1 LIGFPARRTD
11 GRGAELGTSEHHV
24 EDHGGRESNPKRV
37 RVLVV
42 DDSALMRRLLCDL
55 LGSSPEIEIAGTARD
70 GREAVFQAVR
80 LKPDVITLDVEM
92 PEVSGLEALP
102 LLLAAHEAPV
112 VMVSSLTQEGADVTF
127 QALELGAV
135 DFMPKPE
142 RNQLTEMR
150 ASADLLIAKVLTAA
164 QSRVRRSRRP
174 SPQSGSSSSNVA
186 ARAASASTVRESPA
200 KPKARP
206 PTSERQAGRP
216 ADLAAVLPA
225 DSPLSRMCLVIGIST
240 GGPQALSHILPTL
253 SAPLPPI
260 LVVQHMIAQFTG
272 VFANRLDHFCSLTIR
287 EAAEG
292 DPILPNQ
299 VLIAPGGR
307 HMTITGNLPRPRVK
321 IFDAP
326 PVSGHKPSVDV
337 LFQSAARV
345 YQSGVVGV
353 IMTGMGRDGV
363 DGCKSILAAS
373 GFTIGQD
380 EATSVVYGMNKAA
393 YVEGAV
399 KAQFALDDLPAILK
413 NLVSFREEIEGRKR
427 EP

>member
-1 LIGFPARRTD
+1 MSKIDRNAD
-11 GRGAELGTSEHHV
+11 EDQGAGASRPT
-24 EDHGGRESNPKRV
+24 RV

-55 LGSSPEIEIAGTARD
+55 LGASPEIEVVGMARD
-70 GREAVFQAVR
+70 GREAVLQAVR

-112 VMVSSLTQEGADVTF
+112 IMVSALTQEGADVTL

-142 RNQLTEMR
+142 RNQLAEMR
-150 ASADLLIAKVLTAA
+150 ASSDLLVAKVLTAA
-164 QSRVRRSRRP
+164 QSRVRRIRRAPPP
-174 SPQSGSSSSNVA
+174 STSTGSPPATRPGKGAIARGSPPRPRPAPA
-186 ARAASASTVRESPA
+186 ARPLDKPAEPSTASPSAAPF
-200 KPKARP
+200 
-206 PTSERQAGRP
+206 
-216 ADLAAVLPA
+216 
-225 DSPLSRMCLVIGIST
+225 SRICLVIGIST
-240 GGPQALSHILPTL
+240 GGPQALSQILPLLT
-253 SAPLPPI
+253 APMPPI

-272 VFANRLDHFCSLTIR
+272 VFATRLDHACSLTIK

-292 DPILPNQ
+292 DLVLPNQ
-299 VLIAPGGR
+299 ILIAPGGR
-307 HMTITGNLPRPRVK
+307 HMMVAGNLPRAR
-321 IFDAP
+321 ITLSDDA

-345 YQSGVVGV
+345 YQAGVVGI

-363 DGCKSILAAS
+363 DGCKTVQAAG
-373 GFTIGQD
+373 GFTLGQD
-380 EATSVVYGMNKAA
+380 ESTSVVYGMNKAA
-393 YVEGAV
+393 FVEGAL
-399 KAQFALDDLPAILK
+399 KAQFALDDLPGILK
-413 NLVSFREEIEGRKR
+413 NLIPFRDEVEGRKR

>member
-1 LIGFPARRTD
+1 MSKPDRNAD
-11 GRGAELGTSEHHV
+11 
-24 EDHGGRESNPKRV
+24 EDHGGLASGPTRV

-55 LGSSPEIEIAGTARD
+55 LRSSPEIEIAGTARD
-70 GREAVFQAVR
+70 GREAVLQAVR

-112 VMVSSLTQEGADVTF
+112 IMVSALTQEGADVTL

-142 RNQLTEMR
+142 RNQLAEMR
-150 ASADLLIAKVLTAA
+150 ASSDLLVAKVLTAA
-164 QSRVRRSRRP
+164 QSRVRRIRRTTSP
-174 SPQSGSSSSNVA
+174 STGSSPTTRSGKVA
-186 ARAASASTVRESPA
+186 TTRGSPPRPRPAPAEPPDKLAEPSTTSPSASPF
-200 KPKARP
+200 
-206 PTSERQAGRP
+206 
-216 ADLAAVLPA
+216 
-225 DSPLSRMCLVIGIST
+225 SRICLVIGIST
-240 GGPQALSHILPTL
+240 GGPQALSHILPLLT
-253 SAPLPPI
+253 APMPPI

-272 VFANRLDHFCSLTIR
+272 IFANRLDHSCSLTIK

-292 DPILPNQ
+292 VLVLPDQ

-307 HMTITGNLPRPRVK
+307 HMMVAGNLPRAR
-321 IFDAP
+321 ISLSDDA

-345 YQSGVVGV
+345 YQAGVVGI

-363 DGCKSILAAS
+363 DGCKTILAAG
-373 GFTIGQD
+373 GFTLGQD

-393 YVEGAV
+393 FVEGAL
-399 KAQFALDDLPAILK
+399 KAQFALDDLPGILR
-413 NLVSFREEIEGRKR
+413 NLIPFRDEVEGRKR